1 MPVFMKLS
9 QRISILWDNIHYI
22 LQTEIFTK
30 ITLGISITC
39 TAFFLKKKS
48 WEGNFFIKILAM
60 RKYKD
65 A

>member
-30 ITLGISITC
+30 ITLRISITC
-39 TAFFLKKKS
+39 TAFFKKKKS
-48 WEGNFFIKILAM
+48 WKGNFFVKILAI

>member
-30 ITLGISITC
+30 ITLRISIIC
-39 TAFFLKKKS
+39 ISLFSKS
-48 WEGNFFIKILAM
+48 WEGNFVIKILAM

>member
-39 TAFFLKKKS
+39 TAFFKKKS
-48 WEGNFFIKILAM
+48 HGRGIFSLRF
-60 RKYKD
+60 
-65 A
+65 